1 MWRFPNVISRR
12 NPRSRRGAGLA
23 TAAVLAL
30 SLAGT
35 AAAPAAAHTVP
46 STSSTYIA
54 VGGLTYRSGAGTEAW
69 GLRTHAA
76 WSSRVVK
83 HRFAVGTVYGSR
95 ASADDHGSRLAAD
108 FMVYSNATK
117 GYRIAEFAKKHHR
130 ELNITYVIWNQRIWS
145 VGRASEGW
153 RLMANRGSIS
163 ANHKDHVH
171 VSYRVTPNNY
181 TYRG

>member
-1 MWRFPNVISRR
+1 MYARPLPWT
-12 NPRSRRGAGLA
+12 RSYRSAHRII
-23 TAAVLAL
+23 AVFLAL
-30 SLAGT
+30 LVAGAVAT
-35 AAAPAAAHTVP
+35 TAPAAGHTVP
-46 STSSTYIA
+46 ATSGAYIA
-54 VGGLTYRSGAGTEAW
+54 VGGLTYRSGAGTETW

-83 HRFAVGTVYGSR
+83 HRYAVGTVYGYRS
-95 ASADDHGSRLAAD
+95 SADDHGSRLAAD
-108 FMVYSNATK
+108 FMVYYNSTE
-117 GYRIAEFAKKHHR
+117 GYQMAAFAAKHHK

-153 RLMANRGSIS
+153 RLMPDRGSRT

-171 VSYRVTPNNY
+171 ISYRSTPADY